1 MAKHVFILKGFIL
14 IALIG
19 SFQPFQ
25 KSWLDSKKPNTDKVN
40 INTLQDGDK
49 LSWDPPR
56 FDERQQER
64 NRMVENQIKGRGV
77 SDPDVL
83 NAMRNVPRH
92 LFVPQEQRSSAYQD
106 SPLPIGKGQT
116 ISQPYIVAYM
126 TELLELEPG
135 DKVLEIGTGSGYQ
148 AAVLSELTS
157 NVYSIEIIETL
168 GKKVK
173 SRFDKLGY
181 DPIKTKIADGY
192 YGWEKH
198 APFDAIIV
206 TAAAGHVPP
215 PLTKQLKAGGQMII
229 PVGGTYQTQKLMK
242 VMKSGQGKVRTKS
255 LMAVRFVPM
264 TGAAQD
270 K

>member
-1 MAKHVFILKGFIL
+1 MGFIL
-14 IALIG
+14 VGLFG
-19 SFQPFQ
+19 SFQPFP
-25 KSWLDSKKPNTDKVN
+25 KNWLYHQKPNAHKLN
-40 INTLQDGDK
+40 MNPPQDGDE
-49 LSWDPPR
+49 LSWESPR
-56 FDERQQER
+56 FEERQQER
-64 NRMVENQIKGRGV
+64 NRMVANQVKGRGV
-77 SDPDVL
+77 SDPDVVK
-83 NAMRNVPRH
+83 AMRNVPRH

-126 TELLELEPG
+126 TELLELEQG

-168 GKKVK
+168 GNKVK
-173 SRFDKLGY
+173 RRFDKLGY

-192 YGWEKH
+192 YGWDEH

-215 PLTKQLKAGGQMII
+215 PLTKQLKTGGKMII

-242 VMKSGQGKVRTKS
+242 VMKSGNGKVRTKS